1 MGLVS
6 ALTLFIPTR
15 ILTIPRYYAWN
26 DQTGKVIIFISLSQA
41 QTLIDEVNTTFPKLN
56 WQFDSRNEDRG
67 LLLTFED
74 PNPEYRPRFLGCS
87 DSRSKFDFLVENIDP
102 PDFSNMDSSPQ
113 DRSKEAFR
121 EMMALAAEAAKNKNK
136 KNKSVRQERNILNR
150 QTMGKQLVQA
160 QRFLGLLPGE
170 AMNPLPESIDPSVKV
185 QKVEE
190 PAPYPCDSD
199 VIIISIDV
207 EAYEKAHHIITEV
220 GVSTLDTRDLK
231 GTAPGVDGK
240 NWQQFVRAR
249 HFRVNEHR
257 AYVNGEFVTGC
268 PERFE
273 FGTSELVGLQDMPS
287 KLTHCFHE
295 PFSKPG
301 STDPEGP
308 VYDDPEHKRNIVLL
322 GHDVEQD
329 VQYCHRLGFSVL
341 GRGNMLSIMDT
352 RAMYQAYTRDHS
364 PRGLGSI
371 MADFEFSAWHLHN
384 AGNDAAYTMWAM
396 LAISVQAAA
405 TRDTEEARVKAEER
419 EKAKMQKAV
428 EAARERVKEEAEGW
442 DLSDDGGAP
451 LPQPHEPSKSGHYTA
466 GGAPLDL

>member
-1 MGLVS
+1 V
-6 ALTLFIPTR
+6 LTLVIITS
-15 ILTIPRYYAWN
+15 ILTFPRYYAWN
-26 DQTGKVIIFISLSQA
+26 DQTGKAITFIPLSQA
-41 QTLIDEVNTTFPKLN
+41 QILIEEVNTTFPKLN
-56 WQFDSRNEDRG
+56 WQFKPCHEEEG
-67 LLLTFED
+67 LVLTFED
-74 PNPEYRPRFLGCS
+74 HNPEYRPRFLGRT

-121 EMMALAAEAAKNKNK
+121 EMMALASEAIKNKNK

-150 QTMGKQLVQA
+150 QTMSRQLLQA

-170 AMNPLPESIDPSVKV
+170 ATNPLPENVDPSVKATN
-185 QKVEE
+185 VEE
-190 PAPYPCDSD
+190 PVLYLCDAD
-199 VIIISIDV
+199 VIIIAIDV
-207 EAYEKAHHIITEV
+207 EAYEKAPHIITEV

-231 GTAPGVDGK
+231 GTAPGVNGQ

-249 HFRVNEHR
+249 HFRVNEHKS
-257 AYVNGEFVTGC
+257 YVNGEFVAGC
-268 PERFE
+268 PDKFE
-273 FGTSELVGLQDMPS
+273 FGTSEMVGLQDMPS
-287 KLTHCFHE
+287 KLTRCFHE

-301 STDPEGP
+301 SSDDDTPIREDPQN
-308 VYDDPEHKRNIVLL
+308 KRNIVLL

-352 RAMYQAYTRDHS
+352 RAMYQAFTRDHS

-371 MADFEFSAWHLHN
+371 MTDFDFSAWHLHN
-384 AGNDAAYTMWAM
+384 AGNDAVYTMWAM
-396 LAISVQAAA
+396 LAISVQAVAE
-405 TRDTEEARVKAEER
+405 RDTEEARIKNEER

-428 EAARERVKEEAEGW
+428 EAAKEKVKEESEGW

-451 LPQPHEPSKSGHYTA
+451 LPQPPSKSGHYTA
-466 GGAPLDL
+466 GGAPLDI

>member
-1 MGLVS
+1 VLS
-6 ALTLFIPTR
+6 PIIIIIIIIITTILTL
-15 ILTIPRYYAWN
+15 PRYYAWN
-26 DQTGKVIIFISLSQA
+26 DQTRKAITFIPLSQA

-56 WQFDSRNEDRG
+56 WQFEPCNEADG

-74 PNPEYRPRFLGCS
+74 PNTEYRPRFLGCA
-87 DSRSKFDFLVENIDP
+87 DNRSKFDFLVENIDL
-102 PDFSNMDSSPQ
+102 PDFTNMDSSPQ

-121 EMMALAAEAAKNKNK
+121 EMMALAADAVKNKNK
-136 KNKSVRQERNILNR
+136 KNKGVRQERNILNR
-150 QTMGKQLVQA
+150 QTMSKQLIQA

-185 QKVEE
+185 QNVEE

-199 VIIISIDV
+199 VIIIAIDV

-231 GTAPGVDGK
+231 GTAPGVNGQ

-249 HFRVNEHR
+249 HFRINEHK
-257 AYVNGEFVTGC
+257 AYVNDEYVHGC

-273 FGTSELVGLQDMPS
+273 FGTSEMAGLQEMPS
-287 KLTHCFHE
+287 KLTRCFHE

-301 STDPEGP
+301 SSDPEGP
-308 VYDDPEHKRNIVLL
+308 IHDDPEHRRNIVLL

-341 GRGNMLSIMDT
+341 GRGNLLSIMDT

-371 MADFEFSAWHLHN
+371 MGDFDFSAWHLHN
-384 AGNDAAYTMWAM
+384 AGNDAVYTMWAM

-405 TRDTEEARVKAEER
+405 ERDTEEARVKAEER
-419 EKAKMQKAV
+419 EKVKMQKAV
-428 EAARERVKEEAEGW
+428 EAAKERVKEEAEGW

-451 LPQPHEPSKSGHYTA
+451 LPQEPSKSGHYTA

>member
-1 MGLVS
+1 
-6 ALTLFIPTR
+6 
-15 ILTIPRYYAWN
+15 
-26 DQTGKVIIFISLSQA
+26 
-41 QTLIDEVNTTFPKLN
+41 
-56 WQFDSRNEDRG
+56 
-67 LLLTFED
+67 
-74 PNPEYRPRFLGCS
+74 
-87 DSRSKFDFLVENIDP
+87 
-102 PDFSNMDSSPQ
+102 
-113 DRSKEAFR
+113 
-121 EMMALAAEAAKNKNK
+121 
-136 KNKSVRQERNILNR
+136 
-150 QTMGKQLVQA
+150 
-160 QRFLGLLPGE
+160 
-170 AMNPLPESIDPSVKV
+170 MNPLPESIDPSVKV
-185 QKVEE
+185 QNVEE

-199 VIIISIDV
+199 VIIIAIDV

-231 GTAPGVDGK
+231 GTAPGVNGQ

-249 HFRVNEHR
+249 HFRINEHK
-257 AYVNGEFVTGC
+257 AYVNGEFVHGC

-273 FGTSELVGLQDMPS
+273 FGTSEMAGLQEMPS
-287 KLTHCFHE
+287 KLTRCFHE

-301 STDPEGP
+301 SSDPEGP
-308 VYDDPEHKRNIVLL
+308 VHDDPEHRRNIVLL

-371 MADFEFSAWHLHN
+371 MGDFDFSAWHLHN
-384 AGNDAAYTMWAM
+384 AGNDAVYAMWAM

-405 TRDTEEARVKAEER
+405 ERDTEEARVKAEER
-419 EKAKMQKAV
+419 ETVKMQKAV
-428 EAARERVKEEAEGW
+428 EAAKERVKEEAEGW

-451 LPQPHEPSKSGHYTA
+451 LPQEPSKSGHYTA

>member
-1 MGLVS
+1 VGFVS
-6 ALTLFIPTR
+6 AFSLSIITR
-15 ILTIPRYYAWN
+15 ILTPSRYYAWN
-26 DQTGKVIIFISLSQA
+26 DQTGKAITFIPLSQA
-41 QTLIDEVNTTFPKLN
+41 QALIEEVNTTFPKLN
-56 WQFDSRNEDRG
+56 WQFESRHEVEG
-67 LLLTFED
+67 LVLRFED
-74 PNPEYRPRFLGCS
+74 PNPEYRPRFLGRANN
-87 DSRSKFDFLVENIDP
+87 RSKFDFLVENIDQ
-102 PDFSNMDSSPQ
+102 PDFSNMDSSPE

-121 EMMALAAEAAKNKNK
+121 EMMALATEANKNKNK

-150 QTMGKQLVQA
+150 QTMSKQLLQA

-170 AMNPLPESIDPSVKV
+170 AIENVDPSVKSLN
-185 QKVEE
+185 VEE
-190 PAPYPCDSD
+190 PAPYLGDAD
-199 VIIISIDV
+199 VVIIAIDV

-231 GTAPGVDGK
+231 GTAPGVNGQ

-249 HFRVNEHR
+249 HFRVNEHK
-257 AYVNGEFVTGC
+257 AYVNGEFVAGC
-268 PERFE
+268 PERFK
-273 FGTSELVGLQDMPS
+273 FGTSEWASLQEMPS
-287 KLTHCFHE
+287 KLTRCFHE

-301 STDPEGP
+301 SSDSDGP
-308 VYDDPEHKRNIVLL
+308 VNEDPKYKRNIVLL

-329 VQYCHRLGFSVL
+329 VQHCHRLGFSVL

-371 MADFEFSAWHLHN
+371 MADFDFTAWHLHN

-396 LAISVQAAA
+396 LAVSVQAAA
-405 TRDTEEARVKAEER
+405 ER
-419 EKAKMQKAV
+419 ETEGAGKKSEECEIAKMQKAV

-451 LPQPHEPSKSGHYTA
+451 LPQAPSKSGHYTA
-466 GGAPLDL
+466 GGAPLDI